1 MKIKINNNGYSQHE
15 SLLKRSISGRIP
27 VDFTDGGM
35 CIELYQDKSIGGEES
50 YEILQSGDT
59 WRIVGADK
67 LGLYYGIGKFLHSAK
82 WSEEYFEP
90 MATGKVVT
98 PACPYRALYFSIHF
112 YNWYYMASIDELKQY
127 LEEIFALGIQL
138 CTCDSSSGTCR

>member
-27 VDFTDGGM
+27 VDFTDGEM

-67 LGLYYGIGKFLHSAK
+67 LGLYYGIGKFLPEFLRNEFLKMGISAGVV
-82 WSEEYFEP
+82 E
-90 MATGKVVT
+90 KVSRVSKNLRILD
-98 PACPYRALYFSIHF
+98 A
-112 YNWYYMASIDELKQY
+112 
-127 LEEIFALGIQL
+127 
-138 CTCDSSSGTCR
+138 